1 MVHYQIPASADVYV
15 HRSGRTA
22 RAAQDGLAVA
32 LVTPR
37 EAPRFAALLR
47 VSQDFWGVDCAVHTV
62 ILTSLL
68 THNTGTS
75 GGRECIYILLS
86 CSMLLSFSSHC
97 TLCGQ
102 T

>member
-47 VSQDFWGVDCAVHTV
+47 V
-62 ILTSLL
+62 ILFAMHKPVTYVLRLNSPFP
-68 THNTGTS
+68 S
-75 GGRECIYILLS
+75 ECVF
-86 CSMLLSFSSHC
+86 C
-97 TLCGQ
+97 
-102 T
+102 

>member
-47 VSQDFWGVDCAVHTV
+47 VSIPRYQY
-62 ILTSLL
+62 
-68 THNTGTS
+68 N
-75 GGRECIYILLS
+75 
-86 CSMLLSFSSHC
+86 
-97 TLCGQ
+97 
-102 T
+102 